1 MDIIL
6 LERVEKLGQMGDEV
20 TVKDGYARNF
30 LLPQKKALRATA
42 ANRARFADQRAQL
55 EARNLEQRSEAEA
68 AGNKLA
74 GASCILVRQAGETGH
89 LYGSASSRDI
99 AEALTAEG
107 FSVNSSQVVLD
118 RPIKMLGV
126 HEVRIVLHPEVSV
139 SVSVN
144 VARSQ
149 AEAEAQAAGEAA
161 PDAEAIFETE
171 ELAQAAQ
178 EQLSGE
184 EAAEEAGGEA
194 TDSAPEAEADDTA

>member
-30 LLPQKKALRATA
+30 LLPQKKALRVTV
-42 ANRARFADQRAQL
+42 ANRARFTEQRAQL

-68 AGNKLA
+68 AGDKLA

-107 FSVNSSQVVLD
+107 FSVDRSQVVLD

-149 AEAEAQAAGEAA
+149 AEAEAQAAGDAA
-161 PDAEAIFETE
+161 PDADAIFETE

-178 EQLSGE
+178 RQLFD
-184 EAAEEAGGEA
+184 EEAGEA
-194 TDSAPEAEADDTA
+194 AGSETETAQEPEADDTV

>member
-1 MDIIL
+1 MEVILRNDID
-6 LERVEKLGQMGDEV
+6 KLGQAGEIV
-20 TVKDGYARNF
+20 KVKDGYARNF
-30 LLPQKKALRATA
+30 LLPQKKALRVTV
-42 ANRARFADQRAQL
+42 ANRARFTEQRAQL

-68 AGNKLA
+68 AGDKLA

-107 FSVNSSQVVLD
+107 FSVDRSQVVLD

-149 AEAEAQAAGEAA
+149 AEAEAQAAGDAA
-161 PDAEAIFETE
+161 PDADAIFETE

-178 EQLSGE
+178 QQLFD
-184 EAAEEAGGEA
+184 EEAGEA
-194 TDSAPEAEADDTA
+194 AGSETETAQEPEADDTV

>member
-107 FSVNSSQVVLD
+107 FSVNRSQVVLD